1 MSRGTKT
8 PWPIEQFIVETAR
21 DMPDVSI
28 GRIAQMVRE
37 RFNRPIDRRTV
48 GRILKRNGIERLS
61 ASANPREPIGRDVL
75 VKVDQDHRGNLLEYS
90 GRLASSIKCFPARS
104 LNDPRRDAPSD
115 PHVKP
120 EDDDIDLHK
129 CLMEHG
135 ADEALPKEYRRW
147 KTTAGR
153 LLKSVHSVDLLAI
166 SEAERIF
173 DVPVKELSE
182 SGVPRLTPTLPRILR
197 NLALHPRRSSERTK
211 IQDRISW
218 DEPGTF
224 RWEVSGDV
232 TENLGRTESEAWS
245 NFDDAANK
253 VTMNPE
259 RRKLRRA
266 VSSERKAAQKVDQ
279 ILVGYRIKQYVPGRC
294 QHCLDDSVQ

>member
-1 MSRGTKT
+1 
-8 PWPIEQFIVETAR
+8 
-21 DMPDVSI
+21 
-28 GRIAQMVRE
+28 
-37 RFNRPIDRRTV
+37 
-48 GRILKRNGIERLS
+48 
-61 ASANPREPIGRDVL
+61 
-75 VKVDQDHRGNLLEYS
+75 
-90 GRLASSIKCFPARS
+90 
-104 LNDPRRDAPSD
+104 
-115 PHVKP
+115 
-120 EDDDIDLHK
+120 
-129 CLMEHG
+129 MEHG